1 MFKHLRDVN
10 MTYFDHM
17 KFWLFLSFTFLKATF
32 GTSIHAIYP
41 DILVTSSTDTLE
53 FLNIEIKK
61 KMLSINK

>member
-1 MFKHLRDVN
+1 MFKHLREVN

-17 KFWLFLSFTFLKATF
+17 KFSLFLSFTFVKASF
-32 GTSIHAIYP
+32 CAFIHAIYP

-53 FLNIEIKK
+53 LLNIEMKK

>member
-1 MFKHLRDVN
+1 

-17 KFWLFLSFTFLKATF
+17 KFSLFLSFIFLKATF
-32 GTSIHAIYP
+32 GAFIHAIYP

-53 FLNIEIKK
+53 LLNIEMKK

>member
-17 KFWLFLSFTFLKATF
+17 KFSLFLSFTFLKATF
-32 GTSIHAIYP
+32 GAFIHAIYP

-53 FLNIEIKK
+53 FLNIEMKK

>member
-1 MFKHLRDVN
+1 MFKHLKDVN

-17 KFWLFLSFTFLKATF
+17 KFSLFLSFTFLKATF
-32 GTSIHAIYP
+32 GAFIHAIYP

-53 FLNIEIKK
+53 FLNIEMKK

>member
-17 KFWLFLSFTFLKATF
+17 KFSLFLSFTFLKATF
-32 GTSIHAIYP
+32 GAFIHAIYP

-53 FLNIEIKK
+53 FLNIEMKK
-61 KMLSINK
+61 KMLSMNK